1 MKKTKLSELFAYE
14 NTVCAMSKKAKVLV
28 WNNRTMLIAEEN
40 SNLICGK
47 SLNFDELI
55 KGALE
60 KDVDAVTVLL
70 FAAMTNGIDDF
81 TADEFFEYFSASDFE
96 KYYFAVI
103 DGLVNYLPEKEV
115 QEQLKE
121 MNEGEVDESL
131 EGEEPDH
138 WAFLFYFC
146 KKYFS
151 MTNEEFLNSTWR
163 SISILQREFIK
174 NSPQYKQ
181 NRTVSAEFVDI

>member
-1 MKKTKLSELFAYE
+1 MKKTKLSELFTYE
-14 NTVCAMSKKAKVLV
+14 NTVCSMSKKAKVLV

-40 SNLICGK
+40 SDLICGK

-70 FAAMTNGIDDF
+70 FSAITNGVDDF
-81 TADEFFEYFSASDFE
+81 TADEFFKYFSASDFE
-96 KYYFAVI
+96 EYYLAII

-151 MTNEEFLNSTWR
+151 MTTEEFLNSTWR

>member
-14 NTVCAMSKKAKVLV
+14 NTICAMSEKAKVLV

-40 SNLICGK
+40 SDLISGK
-47 SLNFDELI
+47 PLTFDELI
-55 KGALE
+55 KGALK
-60 KDVDAVTVLL
+60 KDIDAVTVLL

-81 TADEFFEYFSASDFE
+81 TADDFLIYFSADDFE
-96 KYYFAVI
+96 KYYSAVI
-103 DGLVNYLPEKEV
+103 DGLENYLPEKEV

-121 MNEGEVDESL
+121 MNEGAVDESL

-151 MTNEEFLNSTWR
+151 MSNEEFLNSTWR

-181 NRTVSAEFVDI
+181 NKTVSAEFVDI